1 MLTLNAPPELPERLA
16 RRFADDFRRLTDAG
30 PEDRIGIAVSGG
42 PDSVALLL
50 LAAAAFPGRVA
61 AATVDHGLRAEGAGE
76 ARFVADLCAVRG
88 ISHAILTLDT
98 LDAGNVSAR
107 ARVTR
112 YAALNDWAD
121 AHELR
126 WLVTAH
132 HADDQLETVIMRLN
146 RGAGVTGLSGV
157 RARQGRIVRP
167 LLGWR
172 RSELVA
178 IVADAGI
185 TPVDDPSNRD
195 DRYDRARLRKSLTR
209 ADWIDPIAVTE
220 SAAALADAAATDPAV
235 RFDPE
240 LASVNEAD
248 GQITLDCPTN
258 LPNEYVRRLT
268 LRCLRRIDPDCA
280 PRGAALSRLIETLKA
295 GNTATIGNIVVR
307 GGEIWTFAPAPPRRR
322 PNSQ

>member
-107 ARVTR
+107 ARVAR
-112 YAALNDWAD
+112 YAGLNDWAD

-126 WLVTAH
+126 WLLTAH

-185 TPVDDPSNRD
+185 TPVDDPSNHD
-195 DRYDRARLRKSLTR
+195 DRYDRARLRKSLTG

-220 SAAALADAAATDPAV
+220 SAAALADADAA
-235 RFDPE
+235 
-240 LASVNEAD
+240 LMWSVDALEVANISEAG
-248 GQITLDCPTN
+248 GQITLDRPTS
-258 LPNEYVRRLT
+258 LPTEYVRRLT

-280 PRGAALSRLIETLKA
+280 PRGAALSRLIDSLAA
-295 GNTATIGNIVVR
+295 GNTAAIGNIVAR
-307 GGEIWTFAPAPPRRR
+307 GGKIWTFAPAPPRRR